1 MIIFLCGGVLAK
13 PRLIDFSHNV
23 YSQFGEDGIIA
34 KIFEIIGPRSKV
46 VVEFGAWD
54 GFMYSNTAA
63 LWANSKSWKG
73 ILIEGDAQKFN
84 ELRAGTAGYNVVA
97 INAWVGIG
105 PEDCLEVILQ
115 DYGVSESIDLLSIDV
130 DGNDYHIFN
139 SLKKIRP
146 RVIVCEYN
154 PTIPF
159 HYDVYAPYAP
169 NNNFGQSVA
178 ALDRI
183 AQKKG
188 YVLVALTQTNAI
200 FVHKKEFPKFADFET
215 NFWALN
221 VNDGYLVMVTTYD
234 GKYAFVKNGAPQYF
248 YGITQEYDGQI
259 LGSCRQWDGQ
269 PIQAV
274 YQVSN
279 EH

>member
-1 MIIFLCGGVLAK
+1 MFSTRKKRRFSCFLAIIKWLGGICNK
-13 PRLIDFSHNV
+13 LIFS
-23 YSQFGEDGIIA
+23 
-34 KIFEIIGPRSKV
+34 
-46 VVEFGAWD
+46 
-54 GFMYSNTAA
+54 
-63 LWANSKSWKG
+63 
-73 ILIEGDAQKFN
+73 
-84 ELRAGTAGYNVVA
+84 
-97 INAWVGIG
+97 
-105 PEDCLEVILQ
+105 
-115 DYGVSESIDLLSIDV
+115 
-130 DGNDYHIFN
+130 
-139 SLKKIRP
+139 
-146 RVIVCEYN
+146 
-154 PTIPF
+154 
-159 HYDVYAPYAP
+159 
-169 NNNFGQSVA
+169 QSVA